1 MTFNDKK
8 EELISK
14 FTWVPIPEIEK
25 AFFEL
30 QQEYAPTI
38 KMTKNDKDILLY
50 NIENYSFDVF
60 TENIS
65 LSDKEKFGLPA
76 NKEFQGLSIEDLM
89 RAWLHPEI
97 IKVVKE
103 VKNDIW
109 WSDWKS

>member
-1 MTFNDKK
+1 MKFDDAIQIIDGMTMVSGSFG
-8 EELISK
+8 ISPDVAK
-14 FTWVPIPEIEK
+14 RIIEDLR
-25 AFFEL
+25 E
-30 QQEYAPTI
+30 EYAPTI

-89 RAWLHPEI
+89 RAWLHPESI
-97 IKVVKE
+97 EE
-103 VKNDIW
+103 VK
-109 WSDWKS
+109 